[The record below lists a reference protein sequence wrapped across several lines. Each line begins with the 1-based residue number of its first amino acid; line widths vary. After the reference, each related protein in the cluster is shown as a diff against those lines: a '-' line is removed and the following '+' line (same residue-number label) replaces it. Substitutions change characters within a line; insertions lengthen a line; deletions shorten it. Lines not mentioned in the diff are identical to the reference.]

1 MFVTT
6 VTINEI
12 TFATRFILNNYN
24 HTDHPCKAFLI
35 ISGMKTKREESI
47 LDIIKSFEEMADI
60 ILGQLKLL
68 ERYMRG
74 NNEKEHETLRIEIRE
89 KENEIDRYEVIISE
103 KFINSIVL
111 YQPVASDIRK
121 IIAVY
126 RMTINL
132 ERIGDLVINIIDSI
146 ENIKCTSE
154 YQAMTEV
161 LNVMLLSGISMV
173 EKSLLSFI
181 NNDNE
186 YAVWTIKNDEIV
198 DDMNRK
204 LLKNSISR
212 SKVSE
217 KTKEMLLSYIDL
229 KNIISNLERIAD
241 HATNIAEASIYSI
254 QGTDIR
260 HTGLNASMTM
270 PDENI

>member
-1 MFVTT
+1 
-6 VTINEI
+6 
-12 TFATRFILNNYN
+12 
-24 HTDHPCKAFLI
+24 
-35 ISGMKTKREESI
+35 MKTKREESVT
-47 LDIIKSFEEMADI
+47 DIVNTFEEMADT
-60 ILGQLKLL
+60 ILAQLKLL
-68 ERYMRG
+68 EKFMDGKDEEELNRIRSEIKI
-74 NNEKEHETLRIEIRE
+74 NEDK
-89 KENEIDRYEVIISE
+89 IDKFEVLISE
-103 KFINSIVL
+103 KFINSVVL

-132 ERIGDLVINIIDSI
+132 ERIGDRVMNILFSI
-146 ENIKCTSE
+146 ENIKATEE
-154 YQAMTEV
+154 YKAMVEV

-198 DDMNRK
+198 DEMNNK
-204 LLKNSISR
+204 LLMNSISKA
-212 SKVSE
+212 KVSD

-229 KNIISNLERIAD
+229 KNIITNLERIAD

-260 HTGLNASMTM
+260 HSGLDMNLTNK
-270 PDENI
+270 DETI

>member
-1 MFVTT
+1 
-6 VTINEI
+6 
-12 TFATRFILNNYN
+12 
-24 HTDHPCKAFLI
+24 
-35 ISGMKTKREESI
+35 MKTKREESI

-68 ERYMRG
+68 ERFMRETDK
-74 NNEKEHETLRIEIRE
+74 NEHETLRIEIRE
-89 KENEIDRYEVIISE
+89 RENEIDRYEVLISE

-132 ERIGDLVINIIDSI
+132 ERIGDLVLNIIDSI
-146 ENIKCTSE
+146 ENIKNTAE
-154 YQAMTEV
+154 YQAMLEV

-186 YAVWTIKNDEIV
+186 YAIWTIKNDEIV

-204 LLKNSISR
+204 LLINSISK
-212 SKVSE
+212 SKASE

-229 KNIISNLERIAD
+229 KNIITNLERIAD

-254 QGTDIR
+254 HGTDIR
-260 HTGLNASMTM
+260 HAGLNSNQPN
-270 PDENI
+270 PDENK